1 MNLGERIKQLRADKN
16 LTQPQLAEAVGIEQS
31 YLSKL
36 ENDKSIPS
44 ADIFSL
50 LLKGLNISAVEFLQG
65 MDKDWVNKQLNHIP
79 DVVLHLSEQTRL
91 QIHSVK
97 KWLYISSIL
106 CIAGLT
112 LIVAGYRGLIFSN
125 TVYQYESQG
134 ITKPE
139 EPLDLFLDR
148 QILAAFLFK
157 TSFHSL
163 SKEQADELVTFE
175 IERKK
180 FDVVITGT
188 FSGSTYIEK
197 VDGGFRNYYLR
208 HQQIAENP
216 ANKWIMLSGFFL
228 LFSGIFGFIT
238 EYRLRK
244 LQA

>member
-79 DVVLHLSEQTRL
+79 DVALHLSEQTRIK
-91 QIHSVK
+91 IHSVK
-97 KWLYISSIL
+97 KWLYISSVL
-106 CIAGLT
+106 CIVGLT

-125 TVYQYESQG
+125 TVYQYESRG
-134 ITKPE
+134 VTKPD
-139 EPLDLFLDR
+139 EPLDIFHDR
-148 QILAAFLFK
+148 FSLAAFLFK
-157 TSFHSL
+157 TQFTHL
-163 SKEQADELVTFE
+163 SNEQMNELITFE
-175 IERKK
+175 AQRKK
-180 FDVVITGT
+180 LNVEIKDDFLGNT
-188 FSGSTYIEK
+188 FIES
-197 VDGGFRNYYLR
+197 VDGGFRTYYLT

-216 ANKWIMLSGFFL
+216 GNRWLMLSGFFL
-228 LFSGIFGFIT
+228 FFSGLFGFIT

-244 LQA
+244 LQV